1 MSLPTIQ
8 QALQQASQQLSMHES
23 ARLDAEVLLAKVL
36 NKPRSHLHAWPD
48 KQLDQA
54 QTMAFRHWISRRAN
68 GEPVAHLTGE
78 REFWSLSLEVTPD
91 TLIPRPDTEILVAQ
105 ALRLLPADR
114 SLKLADLG
122 TGSGA
127 IALALARERP
137 HWEVYAL
144 DCAPAC
150 INVARRN
157 ALRMK
162 TGNLKFVLGNWST
175 AFADS
180 SLDAIVSNPPYVNA
194 GDPHLLSGDVRF
206 EPLTALV
213 AGNDGLDDI
222 RQLIKDAQRVLKS
235 DGHLLLE
242 HAPQQTGH
250 IHNLLKK
257 MNFNGIS
264 THRDLAGHERVSSA
278 RKSL

>member
-48 KQLDQA
+48 KPLDQA
-54 QTMAFRHWISRRAN
+54 QARIFQDWINRRAN

-91 TLIPRPDTEILVAQ
+91 TLIPRPDTEILVEKTLQ
-105 ALRLLPADR
+105 LLPADQP
-114 SLKLADLG
+114 LKVADLG

-127 IALALARERP
+127 IALALATERP

-144 DCAPAC
+144 DRTPAC
-150 INVARRN
+150 IEVARRN
-157 ALRMK
+157 ALRIEA
-162 TGNLKFVLGNWST
+162 GNPVFILGDWGA
-175 AFADS
+175 AFADN
-180 SLDAIVSNPPYVNA
+180 SLDAIISNPPYINI
-194 GDPHLLSGDVRF
+194 GDPHLQNGDVRF

-213 AGNDGLDDI
+213 AGDDGLDDI
-222 RQLIKDAQRVLKS
+222 RILSKDANRVLKS
-235 DGHLLLE
+235 GGYLLME
-242 HAPQQTGH
+242 HAPQQTESV
-250 IHNLLKK
+250 HNLLK
-257 MNFNGIS
+257 NFGFNSIS
-264 THRDLAGHERVSSA
+264 TCCDLAGLERVSSA
-278 RKSL
+278 RKAC